1 MNTLTQ
7 IILLAV
13 PTLLGIAGVIAGLL
27 GRKTRLEKQ
36 KIAHVRKSRKT
47 ASAPAAAKQYTLLAA
62 VSGALALIFGVWC
75 GWVILAHALPDGSYV
90 RTDIV
95 IAENGYQDQR
105 FTADGVVYE
114 ALPLTAD
121 DVACSEKATAVF
133 TYKTKGFL
141 NGYLTGN
148 YYRIENP
155 KGFDLIWNGI
165 DRLFAPAGE
174 REAILAYYF
183 GEAIDWK
190 YYDYAAVEGAEDPRG
205 IALSDEAKA
214 AMQAYL
220 MLDVESLP
228 TEAVIPEAYETISIA
243 GKSSDGIVLHDLW
256 FVVMEGKVYLE
267 LDRTETNDQRI
278 QLTLAALPEEISAPL
293 AKLAEGAGT

>member
-1 MNTLTQ
+1 MNTITQ

-13 PTLLGIAGVIAGLL
+13 PTLLGIAGVIDGLL
-27 GRKTRLEKQ
+27 GRNAQLKKQ
-36 KIAHVRKSRKT
+36 KTAQVRKSRKT
-47 ASAPAAAKQYTLLAA
+47 ASAPAAAKRYAALAA

-75 GWVILAHALPDGSYV
+75 GWVILTHALPDDSYV
-90 RTDIV
+90 KTDIV

-114 ALPLTAD
+114 ALPLTVD

-133 TYKTKGFL
+133 TYKTEGFL

-148 YYRIENP
+148 YYRIQNE
-155 KGFDLIWNGI
+155 KGFDLIWNGL
-165 DRLFAPAGE
+165 DRLFAPADE
-174 REAILAYYF
+174 KDAVLAYYF

-190 YYDYAAVEGAEDPRG
+190 RYDYANAEGGDPDG
-205 IALSDEAKA
+205 ISVPSEVAA

-220 MLDVESLP
+220 MLDVKSLP
-228 TEAVIPEAYETISIA
+228 TQKLILEEYTTLSIA
-243 GKSSDGIVLHDLW
+243 GRSSDGFVLHDHW
-256 FVVMEGKVYLE
+256 FVVAEGIVYVE

-278 QLTLAALPEEISAPL
+278 ELTLAALPEEISAPL
-293 AKLAEGAGT
+293 AKLAEGADE